1 MFARKLEFDLMLVEK
16 EEFLRKVRD
25 EVLPILKN
33 QAGFLDILGLTDEL
47 KVEKTLLISLWET
60 KDHALK
66 YEKEVFPKI
75 TAMLK
80 PYLLKPFIVPP
91 AWWRPPSPSTFW
103 RPPDRETED
112 PGPALRWG
120 LFFGSRHPLI
130 TAMG

>member
-60 KDHALK
+60 KDDALK

-80 PYLLKPFIVPP
+80 PYLLKPFIVTPCVV
-91 AWWRPPSPSTFW
+91 
-103 RPPDRETED
+103 ETTISQHIL
-112 PGPALRWG
+112 A
-120 LFFGSRHPLI
+120 
-130 TAMG
+130 AA